1 MKFIE
6 YTLTS
11 EMLCMGERIKKAQFR
26 PAVITIPY
34 SQITGALQAC
44 YGNGEY
50 GNKAKDIHAVGYFPF
65 KNEQEFRKKHIRIL
79 THSPRDRAINTSI
92 LPLYVEYLVNV
103 EGRVFIKETDDIKDV
118 LESDKP
124 FSIYMGAL
132 KSKGFGMCELKRKGA
147 IDVNDSNSGQ
157 GELNTRIP
165 IAKVKEIKAKG
176 DNFHKKLIDKG
187 KATDFLENT
196 FGVKRVLKAKY
207 GYLFEPTSRTSGS
220 YILSLFEGSVIEGP
234 EFLLKDKV
242 VKVEE
247 LEEYGDALA
256 GVFEEIKVDPKVKQV
271 RYFSNKFLN
280 NVAEGFERH
289 GFEATKAFL
298 VDKRNRRGHYYEA
311 EALLSVIKILEKN
324 KAIKKNRKIGR
335 LIIKTLGT
343 STQNEGGRKR

>member
-11 EMLCMGERIKKAQFR
+11 DMLCMGERIKKAQFR

-132 KSKGFGMCELKRKGA
+132 KSKGFGRCVLRRIGNIDELGIMRGT
-147 IDVNDSNSGQ
+147 
-157 GELNTRIP
+157 LNTRIP
-165 IAKVKEIKAKG
+165 EELKDIFVIKKII
-176 DNFHKKLIDKG
+176 KP
-187 KATDFLENT
+187 
-196 FGVKRVLKAKY
+196 RY
-207 GYLFEPTSRTSGS
+207 GYLFKPTSETSGV
-220 YILSLFEGSVIEGP
+220 YVLSLFEGSEVVGP
-234 EFLLKDKV
+234 RFLLK
-242 VKVEE
+242 
-247 LEEYGDALA
+247 
-256 GVFEEIKVDPKVKQV
+256 
-271 RYFSNKFLN
+271 NK
-280 NVAEGFERH
+280 
-289 GFEATKAFL
+289 
-298 VDKRNRRGHYYEA
+298 
-311 EALLSVIKILEKN
+311 
-324 KAIKKNRKIGR
+324 
-335 LIIKTLGT
+335 
-343 STQNEGGRKR
+343 GGEDGN